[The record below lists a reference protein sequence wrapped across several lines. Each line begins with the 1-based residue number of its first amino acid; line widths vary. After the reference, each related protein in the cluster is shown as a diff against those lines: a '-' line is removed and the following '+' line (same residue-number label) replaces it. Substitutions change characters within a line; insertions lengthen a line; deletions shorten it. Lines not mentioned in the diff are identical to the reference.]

1 MATRFLIGQGELLTY
16 DIPPPPIVP
25 SKAHP
30 YTVAQAKEYLVP
42 RMLDT
47 ALSMQAL
54 PADACPEDVAVARI
68 DLHPSYIAKSFFPK
82 DLLRAAD
89 LTAIGSRT
97 VRVKPRNEIRKT
109 APEVSDTT
117 RLFVAGTR
125 AAFARLPSIVN
136 ELVEGSKL
144 GLQFAEIENFD
155 PMTVE
160 DRIRG
165 EIKATN
171 RVFEVGLHLLPGFGP
186 DEVRVRFD
194 RYAKRLGFAINHDLQ
209 FPVGRM
215 LFLALSGSA
224 DAIPTLARFS
234 LVRTIRT
241 MPALRGAR
249 PMVRGAPV
257 SVGFTLP
264 TAAPLSDEPSVVI
277 LDGGLP
283 RDNVV
288 KRYVGRYIKSD
299 ETANDIDDYNEHGLG
314 VTSAFL
320 FGPIDPGA
328 VAPRPF
334 AAADHFRVLD
344 ALSDEEDPYELYRTL
359 GHVEDVLLSRQ
370 YQFINLSLGPNM
382 STDDGDVHAWTAV
395 LDTLLSDGETLMT
408 VAVGNNGEADVAT
421 GLHRIQVPADGVNA
435 LSVGAANRTTVDWA
449 RASYSA
455 QGPGRSPG
463 RRKPDVVAFGGS
475 PKEYFHV
482 PMRGV
487 KPQLVATM
495 GTSFAAPYVLRTA
508 VGVRAVLGEA
518 VHPLTIKALMIH
530 AAHNDPGAQAH
541 EVGWGRIPTDL
552 NEIIMCGDGEARILY
567 QGLLRPGKYLRA
579 PVPLPKDPLNGRV
592 SLAATFCYASPVDV
606 EDAAAYTKAGL
617 TIAFRPHSGKTKN
630 GAKSAATKSFFSQ
643 QEFRTEQEQ
652 RSDLGKWETVLHASR
667 SMLGSSL
674 NQACFDIHYNA
685 RDGGASAGAGSE
697 LIRYAL
703 VLTVRAPKHVDLHG
717 DILAMHGLL
726 KAIEPR
732 ISLPLRSGSIGL

>member
-25 SKAHP
+25 SKTHP
-30 YTVAQAKEYLVP
+30 YTLEQAKEFLVP
-42 RMLDT
+42 RMLNA
-47 ALSMQAL
+47 ALAMQKL
-54 PADACPEDVAVARI
+54 PAEACPEDVVVAKI
-68 DLHPSYIAKSFFPK
+68 DLHPAYIAKSYFPR

-89 LTAIGSRT
+89 LSSVGSRT
-97 VRVKPRNEIRKT
+97 VRVKCKHDVRKT

-117 RLFVAGTR
+117 QLFVAGTR
-125 AAFARLPSIVN
+125 AAFARLPSIAA
-136 ELVEGSKL
+136 ELTEGSKL
-144 GLQFAEIENFD
+144 GIQLAEIENFD
-155 PMTVE
+155 LMTAE

-165 EIKATN
+165 DIKASTI
-171 RVFEVGLHLLPGFGP
+171 VFEVGLHLLPGSGP
-186 DEVRVRFD
+186 DEVRIRFD
-194 RYAKRLGFAINHDLQ
+194 LYAKKLGFEVNHELQ

-215 LFLALSGSA
+215 LFLAVAGA
-224 DAIPTLARFS
+224 AGAIPELARFS

-241 MPALRGAR
+241 MSAIRGAR
-249 PMVRGAPV
+249 PMTRGTPLSV
-257 SVGFTLP
+257 SFTLP
-264 TAAPLSDEPSVVI
+264 AAAPLSDEPSVAI

-283 RDNVV
+283 KDTVV
-288 KRYVGRYIKSD
+288 QRYVGRYLKSD
-299 ETANDIDDYNEHGLG
+299 ESAEDIDDYNEHGLG
-314 VTSAFL
+314 VTSAYL
-320 FGPIDPGA
+320 FGPIEPGA
-328 VAPRPF
+328 IASRPF
-334 AAADHFRVLD
+334 APADHFRVLD
-344 ALSDEEDPYELYRTL
+344 ALSDKEDPYELYRTL
-359 GHVEDVLLSRQ
+359 GHIEDVLLSRQ
-370 YQFINLSLGPNM
+370 YQFINLSLGPSL

-395 LDTLLSDGETLMT
+395 LDTMLSDGETLMT
-408 VAVGNNGEADVAT
+408 VAAGNNGEADVET
-421 GLHRIQVPADGVNA
+421 GLHRIQVPADSVNA
-435 LSVGAANRTTVDWA
+435 LSVGAANRTTDDWA
-449 RASYSA
+449 RAAYSA

-482 PMRGV
+482 PARGV
-487 KPQLVATM
+487 KPELTATM

-530 AAHNDPGAQAH
+530 AAHNDPGAHAD

-579 PVPLPKDPLNGRV
+579 PVPLPKVPLTGRV
-592 SLAATFCYASPVDV
+592 SLSATFCYASPVDV

-617 TIAFRPHSGKTKN
+617 TIAFRPHSAKTKN
-630 GAKSAATKSFFSQ
+630 GAKSATTKAFFSQ
-643 QEFRTEQEQ
+643 HEFRTEQEQ
-652 RSDLGKWETVLHASR
+652 RSDLGKWETVLHASHR
-667 SMLGSSL
+667 MLGTSL

-685 RDGGASAGAGSE
+685 RDGGANAGAGSE

-717 DILAMHGLL
+717 EILASHGLL

-732 ISLPLRSGSIGL
+732 ITLPLRSS

>member
-1 MATRFLIGQGELLTY
+1 MATRFLIGQAELLTY
-16 DIPPPPIVP
+16 DIPPPPIIP

-30 YTVAQAKEYLVP
+30 YTLAQAKNFLVP
-42 RMLDT
+42 RMLNA
-47 ALSMQAL
+47 ALAMQAL
-54 PADACPEDVAVARI
+54 PAEACPEDVAVAKI
-68 DLHPSYIAKSFFPK
+68 ALHPAYIAKSFFPR

-89 LTAIGSRT
+89 LTSVGSRT
-97 VRVKPRNEIRKT
+97 VRLKPRHEIRKT

-117 RLFVAGTR
+117 QIFVAGTR
-125 AAFARLPSIVN
+125 AAFAKLPSIAG
-136 ELVEGSKL
+136 ELLEGSKL
-144 GLQFAEIENFD
+144 GIQLAEIEAFEL
-155 PMTVE
+155 MTAD

-165 EIKATN
+165 EIKPTTH
-171 RVFEVGLHLLPGFGP
+171 VFEVGLHLLPGYGQE
-186 DEVRVRFD
+186 DTLKRFD
-194 RYAKRLGFAINHDLQ
+194 HYARKLGFEVNREFQ

-215 LFLALSGSA
+215 LFLAVSGA
-224 DAIPTLARFS
+224 ANTIPELARFS

-241 MPALRGAR
+241 MPTIRGAR
-249 PMVRGAPV
+249 PMTRGTPV

-264 TAAPLSDEPSVVI
+264 AVAPLSDEPSVAI

-283 RDNVV
+283 KETVV
-288 KRYVGRYIKSD
+288 QRYVGRYLKSD
-299 ETANDIDDYNEHGLG
+299 DSANDIDDYNEHGLG

-320 FGPIDPGA
+320 FGPIEPGA
-328 VAPRPF
+328 IAPRPF
-334 AAADHFRVLD
+334 SAADHFRVLD

-370 YQFINLSLGPNM
+370 YQFINLSLGPNL

-408 VAVGNNGEADVAT
+408 VAAGNNGEADIAT
-421 GLHRIQVPADGVNA
+421 GLHRIQVPADSVNA
-435 LSVGAANRTTVDWA
+435 LSVGAANRTTADWA
-449 RASYSA
+449 RAAYSA

-482 PMRGV
+482 PVRGS
-487 KPQLVATM
+487 KPQLSATM

-530 AAHNDPGAQAH
+530 AARNDPGAH
-541 EVGWGRIPTDL
+541 PDEVGWGRIPTDL

-567 QGLLRPGKYLRA
+567 QGMLRPGKYLRA
-579 PVPLPKDPLNGRV
+579 PVPLPKVPLTGRV
-592 SLAATFCYASPVDV
+592 SLSATFCYASPVDV

-617 TIAFRPHSGKTKN
+617 TIAFRPHAEKISKG
-630 GAKSAATKSFFSQ
+630 GKSATTKAFFSQ
-643 QEFRTEQEQ
+643 QEFRTEQEH
-652 RSDLGKWETVLHASR
+652 RSDLGKWETVLHASHKL
-667 SMLGSSL
+667 LGSSL
-674 NQACFDIHYNA
+674 NEACFDIHYNA
-685 RDGGASAGAGSE
+685 RDGGANASAGSE

-717 DILAMHGLL
+717 DILASHGLL

-732 ISLPLRSGSIGL
+732 ISLPIRSGSIGS